1 MEIKENDFLSVKEF
15 ANKLGIHPNTVR
27 RSIKSGRISA
37 FKVGGGKRS
46 IYRIAKS
53 EVQRMALFDMQE
65 MIKQILEKE
74 DYVKRS
80 RTHETSNSA

>member
-1 MEIKENDFLSVKEF
+1 METKENDFLSIKEF
-15 ANKLGIHPNTVR
+15 ASKLGVHPNTVR

-46 IYRIAKS
+46 IYRIART
-53 EVQRMALFDMQE
+53 EVQRMAILDMRE
-65 MIKQILEKE
+65 MIKQFLKEE

-80 RTHETSNSA
+80 PSPTSNCP